1 MKGVRL
7 VFLSI
12 KHTGYLAWKSELINS
27 LIFWCTLV
35 LKNGW
40 VIRTASKSFAVYAA
54 TPTEKQEWM
63 AHIQRCVSDL
73 LKKSGKKAVEQHA
86 ALWVP
91 DAEANTCKGCQA
103 AFTFVNRR
111 HHCRND
117 GGVYCGS
124 TSSSFSSQ
132 YPVYYI
138 IIGFD

>member
-1 MKGVRL
+1 M
-7 VFLSI
+7 
-12 KHTGYLAWKSELINS
+12 
-27 LIFWCTLV
+27 

-54 TPTEKQEWM
+54 TITEKQEWM
-63 AHIQRCVSDL
+63 AHIQRCVSEL

-91 DAEANTCKGCQA
+91 DAEATTCKGCQS

-117 GGVYCGS
+117 GEFTAEVRHFNYFVSNMGS
-124 TSSSFSSQ
+124 CCFLLLFMRFLSGHRLLQ
-132 YPVYYI
+132 
-138 IIGFD
+138 